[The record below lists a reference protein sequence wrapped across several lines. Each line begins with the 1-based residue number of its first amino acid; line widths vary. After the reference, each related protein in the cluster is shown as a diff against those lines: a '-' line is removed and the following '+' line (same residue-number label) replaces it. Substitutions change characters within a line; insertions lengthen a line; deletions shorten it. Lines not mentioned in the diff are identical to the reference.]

1 VLPTGYSVFLVAA
14 ALFCVGVA
22 LGTAIFASR
31 CRRYCDLAYQAMQE
45 NSIEALS
52 STRLAELDRTL
63 TELSDS
69 FSSLEA
75 SHKRLRSKYSMRDM
89 RERRNDANGADEQPQ
104 ASLLPDD
111 DAAKAAFK
119 TKLRAQCKERGLI

>member
-1 VLPTGYSVFLVAA
+1 
-14 ALFCVGVA
+14 
-22 LGTAIFASR
+22 
-31 CRRYCDLAYQAMQE
+31 MQE

-63 TELSDS
+63 TELCDS

-75 SHKRLRSKYSMRDM
+75 SHKRLRSKYGMRDM
-89 RERRNDANGADEQPQ
+89 RERQKQPNGQDVEAKADFV
-104 ASLLPDD
+104 DD
-111 DAAKAAFK
+111 EAAKAAFK